1 APQGLPHWPG
11 PPAWESDGELPEPR
25 LRGLQR
31 RRALRGLPAGRAVRR
46 AAVGRAGQ
54 TAARASQLRR
64 VERLRQRRRQLKS
77 RLASQKVKEREFV
90 AQMDRGAHGRHRQ
103 DRAGELGRRVW
114 QLSSDNVRLRAAAD
128 QQAKEGVQQAERL
141 AQSTKQVG
149 ENEARVQFL
158 LDRIITLLSG
168 ASGADPELTEALA
181 SARQHERA
189 VLRQLEEARRHFDEV
204 QRQNGELTMRLTEE
218 LGLSRRLSDGIS
230 SWRWRSASSA
240 FRTVDAAE
248 TSQFAADDSG
258 TPARLG
264 RLGLQTPGGPA

>member
-11 PPAWESDGELPEPR
+11 PPAWESDGELPELDSAGSSDGEPSAAS
-25 LRGLQR
+25 LQ
-31 RRALRGLPAGRAVRR
+31 AELF
-46 AAVGRAGQ
+46 AGQ
-54 TAARASQLRR
+54 PSEELARRLHEHEASQLRR

-90 AQMDRGAHGRHRQ
+90 AQMEAHMDDIGRTEQ
-103 DRAGELGRRVW
+103 ELGRRVW

-218 LGLSRRLSDGIS
+218 LGLSRRLSDQLVEMEE
-230 SWRWRSASSA
+230 R
-240 FRTVDAAE
+240 F
-248 TSQFAADDSG
+248 F
-258 TPARLG
+258 
-264 RLGLQTPGGPA
+264 GLQAHRRASDAWACRPQA